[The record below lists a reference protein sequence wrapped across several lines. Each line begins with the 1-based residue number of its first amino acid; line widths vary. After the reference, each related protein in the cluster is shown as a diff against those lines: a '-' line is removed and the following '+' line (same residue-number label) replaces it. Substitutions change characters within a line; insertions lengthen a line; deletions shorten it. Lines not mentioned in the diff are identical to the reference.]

1 MLLPTPGPHGI
12 CFAADVASRV
22 LVCPRVR
29 RSVAGGRP
37 WVGLQRAGR
46 HFGVCLHEEMLTEAL
61 EETQMSN
68 SEMLLLVVFAGLWL
82 LWTRHNKFKD
92 T

>member
-1 MLLPTPGPHGI
+1 
-12 CFAADVASRV
+12 
-22 LVCPRVR
+22 
-29 RSVAGGRP
+29 
-37 WVGLQRAGR
+37 VGLQRAGR
-46 HFGVCLHEEMLTEAL
+46 HFGASLHEEMLTEAL